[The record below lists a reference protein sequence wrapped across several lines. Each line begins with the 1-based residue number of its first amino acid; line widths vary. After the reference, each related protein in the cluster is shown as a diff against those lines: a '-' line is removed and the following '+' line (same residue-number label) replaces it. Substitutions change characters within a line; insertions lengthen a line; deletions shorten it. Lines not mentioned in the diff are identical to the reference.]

1 MTFHI
6 SYPGGTLDLGKRTR
20 IMGILN
26 VTPDSFSDGG
36 RFLDPRKAVRRGR
49 RLLREGADIIDVGG
63 ESTRPGARAVSAREE
78 IRRVVPVIER
88 LAKHGPL
95 VSIDTSKSSV
105 ARAAFRAGARMLN
118 DVAAL
123 RGDSHIARVAAQA
136 EVPVILMHRRGSPR
150 TMQKNPRYRDIV
162 RDIAGFLR
170 SAVKR
175 AWRAGVSRDRIILD
189 PGIGFGKTPEH
200 NLEILRRLGE
210 LRSLG
215 FPLAIGTSRKSFLG
229 HWLGK
234 SVNERVFGTG
244 ATVAVS
250 ILRGADLVRVHDV
263 RAMADVVRMTDLLK

>member
-88 LAKHGPL
+88 LAKRGPL

-136 EVPVILMHRRGSPR
+136 EVPVILMHRRGLPR
-150 TMQKNPRYRDIV
+150 TMQKNPRYRDVV

-175 AWRAGVSRDRIILD
+175 ALRAGVSRDRIILD

>member
-6 SYPGGTLDLGKRTR
+6 PYPGGTLALGKHTR
-20 IMGILN
+20 IMGVLN
-26 VTPDSFSDGG
+26 VTPNSFSDGG

-88 LAKHGPL
+88 LAKRGPL

-123 RGDSHIARVAAQA
+123 RGDSHIARVAAEA
-136 EVPVILMHRRGSPR
+136 EVPVILMHRRGLPR
-150 TMQKNPRYRDIV
+150 TMQKNPRYRDVV

-175 AWRAGVSRDRIILD
+175 ALRAGVSRDRIILD

-263 RAMADVVRMTDLLK
+263 RAMSDVVRMTDLLK